1 MASSSLAVLCISL
14 VVLSAGLVTLA
25 EDFKEDEYDI
35 KHYVK
40 SGVARDEYKTSV
52 TSQHHIYEDDNIG
65 SMSGEEEESV
75 KASGIY
81 NFCKRFCGKGFFLWK
96 ACKSCPASAPAPAP
110 SSNHH

>member
-14 VVLSAGLVTLA
+14 VVLSAGLVALA

-52 TSQHHIYEDDNIG
+52 ASQHHIYEDDNIG

-75 KASGIY
+75 KGSERAYSYGKFASHALLLLQLQLHLLTITKK
-81 NFCKRFCGKGFFLWK
+81 N
-96 ACKSCPASAPAPAP
+96 
-110 SSNHH
+110 